1 MKGPIIGY
9 GCLLTQPVVAKDA
22 PIPDTGW
29 LWQPVAD
36 FPAWWN
42 DQPAARATFPLLY
55 GGIDTPEYLA
65 LVLAVGETNRRDRRD
80 YPCVQQLGNFVLP
93 LDRVSAA
100 LGERLSR
107 EQLSLALPAWAQV
120 CEDAAA
126 RGLTFERQ
134 ASLLFIYEQDLCEEP

>member
-22 PIPDTGW
+22 PVPDTGW

-65 LVLAVGETNRRDRRD
+65 LVLAVGETNSRDRRD
-80 YPCVQQLGNFVLP
+80 YPFLQQLGNFVLP
-93 LDRVSAA
+93 LERLTTA
-100 LGERLSR
+100 LRERLSR
-107 EQLSLALPAWAQV
+107 ETLALAEQAWAQV
-120 CEDAAA
+120 CEDAQAH
-126 RGLTFERQ
+126 GLVLERQ
-134 ASLLFIYEQDLCEEP
+134 ASLLFIYEQDL